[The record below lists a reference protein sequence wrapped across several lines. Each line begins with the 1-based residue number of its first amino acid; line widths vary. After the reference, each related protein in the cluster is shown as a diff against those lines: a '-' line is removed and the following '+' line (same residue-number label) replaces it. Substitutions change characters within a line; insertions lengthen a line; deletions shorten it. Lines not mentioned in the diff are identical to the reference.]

1 MLLWSSSPLW
11 VIYSSFS
18 LSALVFLSCFSQA
31 LCSELAG
38 LPIVW
43 TLGVCIL
50 LDCSTGFGGSP
61 LSTAV
66 EVQGTWQPPL
76 RSEVTVSSVKP
87 SGDPQRYAYF
97 TLCPHPG
104 DSLFGRELPASQGWA
119 WQSQEGKAREQGRS
133 LCCRCGEPREVGR
146 CVTLQRK
153 EGYWRETLNSFCL
166 LRFVTLKTQQMHHAL
181 FT

>member
-1 MLLWSSSPLW
+1 MRSGWAIIFSNASPLCPMLLWSSSPLW

-50 LDCSTGFGGSP
+50 LNCSTGFGGSP

-87 SGDPQRYAYF
+87 FGDPQRYAYF
-97 TLCPHPG
+97 TLCHIQETVC
-104 DSLFGRELPASQGWA
+104 LAENSQPLRAERDRAMNGT
-119 WQSQEGKAREQGRS
+119 
-133 LCCRCGEPREVGR
+133 
-146 CVTLQRK
+146 TLQPRGWGTSVLVEAK
-153 EGYWRETLNSFCL
+153 
-166 LRFVTLKTQQMHHAL
+166 LKGHLTNCA
-181 FT
+181 